1 MFRPFPWRRVMQA
14 GLGLL
19 RLPPADFWK
28 MSLVELQLAV
38 DGMSGPACRGA
49 GITPASRAD
58 LVRLRARFPDDAQ
71 PE

>member
-1 MFRPFPWRRVMQA
+1 MQA

-38 DGMSGPACRGA
+38 DGMSVPAGRGA

-58 LVRLRARFPDDAQ
+58 LVRLRARFPDDPQ